1 MHSRWSESYSMLPM
15 LVYISIILRFRV
27 SLSLFSLSLSLP
39 LSVSLCPSDSLT
51 LSDQLYNKTL
61 PNDALSLPLSLSL
74 FLSLS
79 PLSTR
84 SFLWD
89 ISLALSF
96 LSLSLSH
103 SLSLSLCLSLT
114 LSLSPMRPI
123 RKIPHE
129 PRCCR
134 LTHYECASTGCAR
147 SVRREL
153 VMWTMRPMKIGRT
166 EEREGRC

>member
-1 MHSRWSESYSMLPM
+1 M
-15 LVYISIILRFRV
+15 
-27 SLSLFSLSLSLP
+27 SLSLSRSLSAPQTPSHCLINYITKLFQMMLSLSLSLSLSFSLSL
-39 LSVSLCPSDSLT
+39 LSVLDPFYGISLSLSPFFPSHSLT
-51 LSDQLYNKTL
+51 LS
-61 PNDALSLPLSLSL
+61 
-74 FLSLS
+74 
-79 PLSTR
+79 
-84 SFLWD
+84 
-89 ISLALSF
+89 LA
-96 LSLSLSH
+96 
-103 SLSLSLCLSLT
+103 LSLSLCLSLT